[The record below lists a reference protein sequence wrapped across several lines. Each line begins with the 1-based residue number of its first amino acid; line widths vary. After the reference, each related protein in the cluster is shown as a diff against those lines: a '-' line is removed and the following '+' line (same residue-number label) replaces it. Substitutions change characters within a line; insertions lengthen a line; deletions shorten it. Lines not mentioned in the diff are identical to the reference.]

1 MLIDEDES
9 PAIAE
14 QEPREPEDQFDE
26 DLIRHLTERPGANPR
41 RQPSQPQ

>member
-1 MLIDEDES
+1 MAANLTIGPPSISYNVCMLIDEDES

-26 DLIRHLTERPGANPR
+26 DLM
-41 RQPSQPQ
+41 